1 MCCSSCPNGHTHGL
15 VICNFHH
22 FGFHCG
28 HVVSFVLLVIT
39 VILLFVIFVLLVII
53 IFILLCVIC
62 PYGPHCGYVVHFILL
77 VIIFCRVGCSL
88 HPFGLDLH
96 GLFFSHDLIVLL
108 ITYTPQ
114 QYPIPLFLLLLV
126 NCLFKVVVNV
136 LQHVILFDVE
146 PLPIVSPSFELLL
159 FSKGSPPYSQMGELT
174 FCLENYGE
182 IFACYCAT
190 TPAN

>member
-1 MCCSSCPNGHTHGL
+1 MSFWSSLQSHCSFCL
-15 VICNFHH
+15 VNHNLHLVACNLSLWSSLWPSRSSH
-22 FGFHCG
+22 
-28 HVVSFVLLVIT
+28 LV
-39 VILLFVIFVLLVII
+39 
-53 IFILLCVIC
+53 
-62 PYGPHCGYVVHFILL
+62 GYN
-77 VIIFCRVGCSL
+77 FCLVGCSL